1 GGLTE
6 GLAMAAEARRLG
18 LKVMVGCMSGTSL
31 AMAPGF
37 VLGQL
42 ADIVDLDSPLF
53 LTRDRPTPAAYD
65 GGRIWCPPQLWG
77 GGQYVGQGE
86 TA

>member
-1 GGLTE
+1 
-6 GLAMAAEARRLG
+6 MAAEARRLG

-42 ADIVDLDSPLF
+42 AEIVDLDSPLF
-53 LTRDRPTPAAYD
+53 LTGDQPTPAVYD
-65 GGRIWCPPQLWG
+65 NGKIWCPSGLWG
-77 GGQYVGQGE
+77 GPDG
-86 TA
+86 